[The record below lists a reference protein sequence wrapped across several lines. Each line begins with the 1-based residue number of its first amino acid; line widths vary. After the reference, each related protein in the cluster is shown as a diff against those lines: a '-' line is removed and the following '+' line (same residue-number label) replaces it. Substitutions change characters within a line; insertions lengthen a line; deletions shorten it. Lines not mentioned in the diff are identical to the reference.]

1 MNTLLNPG
9 GRLEAAPALDHRAA
23 KGRAI
28 AVLAG
33 GDPLICGRQ
42 ALDHLAQRN
51 RELAA
56 GDAGSAAAIR
66 EALAD
71 QVAILEAVVS
81 SYTVRAAETRNTD
94 RARQLQGVAIRASG
108 ALVQTLMALHRTNE
122 DARDAEALPDLD

>member
-1 MNTLLNPG
+1 MSALFNPG
-9 GRLEAAPALDHRAA
+9 GHLEAAPALDHRQA
-23 KGRAI
+23 KARAL

-42 ALDHLAQRN
+42 AFEHLAQRN
-51 RELAA
+51 RELAG

-81 SYTVRAAETRNTD
+81 GYSLRAAETRNTD
-94 RARQLQGVAIRASG
+94 RARQLQGVAIRASQ
-108 ALVQTLMALHRTNE
+108 AVTTTLLALHRTNE